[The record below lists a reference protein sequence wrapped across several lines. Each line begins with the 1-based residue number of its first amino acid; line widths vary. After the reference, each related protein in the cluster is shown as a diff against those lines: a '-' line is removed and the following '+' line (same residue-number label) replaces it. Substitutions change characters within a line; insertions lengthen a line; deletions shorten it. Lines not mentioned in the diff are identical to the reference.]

1 MYLEDCQGEDYVP
14 DPDEVRE
21 YATMLGFE
29 LPGDEDLLYIA
40 EEGLKA
46 PLPPGWRAVGTS
58 AGEVYY
64 CNVQT
69 KETFW
74 EHPMDEHF
82 KQRFLEA
89 KRAKLAGKTKKG
101 ALQEEAPRLRTP
113 DEEKDDQDDLPTTE
127 SEIMSVTDLRT
138 DDRYLS
144 SRESEERPTLPSEPT
159 PLPLTTISTIHLE
172 QDVHTPM
179 IIPTRPSQPPPTLEG
194 TQELESLAEQ
204 KRRNLEEQQALAQTH
219 LNEMQ
224 RLIEAHNQKMAELRA
239 SHDKELA
246 DTKAKLN
253 REYAIEYDAIRER
266 HETRLAGLRERAK
279 KEGQEIE
286 AAHQEELRSLKQR
299 YEHMQTDS
307 EGYARRLR
315 ALQEEQSETLRQ
327 VNALEEE
334 VEVLR
339 RQKRALLNEREK
351 LQLAQAKPHLADSLA
366 FTTII
371 SPDAGKTPSKTI
383 PATGTGLIEKVNCF
397 TPFGAFV
404 INCLPDPARCV
415 LLQELLR
422 IQVYSDF
429 LKRQKAKTDLKVKS
443 IEAKRTAFVTQ
454 TQIIAEDTADNAT
467 VRRLYEERKAL
478 DHESKLVNDAIRR
491 YREASDWLS
500 DRRSFCNL
508 FLGVLL
514 QTIPSGPALLRTLT
528 KAFSENPD
536 LFANAPPMSTQ
547 EANRRLSAGFSP
559 LVCLDTPGKPQNE
572 PIMTRQQKEQYVRS
586 RALESIQQG
595 DYRTILLLVNAVY
608 GPMASQEQLLERG
621 LQYSRRSDHPDTLEH
636 LTGGSV
642 VVKKDD
648 RWFIQRL
655 EEIPQ
660 LIGTLYSGT
669 DDVGRSS
676 PHSSAG
682 IRRPPVEGHPHP
694 DSKDRSLSRPKSRDR
709 RRREVP
715 TTHDPVVSEWLTEY
729 HQVFE

>member
-89 KRAKLAGKTKKG
+89 KKAKLAGKTVKT
-101 ALQEEAPRLRTP
+101 LPQEEEPRLETP
-113 DEEKDDQDDLPTTE
+113 VEAKDDKDDIRTTE
-127 SEIMSVTDLRT
+127 SETMSVADLRT
-138 DDRYLS
+138 DDRRLS
-144 SRESEERPTLPSEPT
+144 SCESEERQTLPSEPT
-159 PLPLTTISTIHLE
+159 PLPLTTVSTIHLD
-172 QDVHTPM
+172 QDMHTPM
-179 IIPTRPSQPPPTLEG
+179 IIPTRPSQPPPTLES
-194 TQELESLAEQ
+194 TRELESLAEQ
-204 KRRNLEEQQALAQTH
+204 RRKNLEEQQALAQTH

-224 RLIEAHNQKMAELRA
+224 RLIESHNQKMAELREL
-239 SHDKELA
+239 HDKELA

-253 REYAIEYDAIRER
+253 REYTTEYDTIRER

-299 YEHMQTDS
+299 YENMQTDS

-339 RQKRALLNEREK
+339 RQKRALLAEREK

-371 SPDAGKTPSKTI
+371 SPDAGKTPSKTV
-383 PATGTGLIEKVNCF
+383 PTPPMEKINCF

-429 LKRQKAKTDLKVKS
+429 LRRQKAKTDLKVKS

-454 TQIIAEDTADNAT
+454 TQIIAEDTADNVT

-478 DHESKLVNDAIRR
+478 DQESKHVNEAIRR

-514 QTIPSGPALLRTLT
+514 QTMPSGPAFLRTLT
-528 KAFSENPD
+528 KAFSEYPD
-536 LFANAPPMSTQ
+536 LFVNAPPTSTQ
-547 EANRRLSAGFSP
+547 DATRRLSAGFSP
-559 LVCLDTPGKPQNE
+559 LACIDTPGKPQQE
-572 PIMTRQQKEQYVRS
+572 TLMTRQQKEQYVRS

-595 DYRTILLLVNAVY
+595 DYRSLLLLVNAVY
-608 GPMASQEQLLERG
+608 GPVASQEQLLERG
-621 LQYSRRSDHPDTLEH
+621 LQYSRRSEHPDSLEH
-636 LTGGSV
+636 LAGGSV
-642 VVKKDD
+642 VIKQGD
-648 RWFIQRL
+648 RWFLQRL

-660 LIGTLYSGT
+660 LIGSLYSGT
-669 DDVGRSS
+669 DDMGRCS
-676 PHSSAG
+676 PHSSNGA
-682 IRRPPVEGHPHP
+682 RRVPVEETHPEP
-694 DSKDRSLSRPKSRDR
+694 KERSLSRPKSRDR

-715 TTHDPVVSEWLTEY
+715 PLQDPVVSEWLTEY
-729 HQVFE
+729 RQVFE